1 MAKFISTKQQTC
13 GIALGGIGTG
23 SVELFPDG
31 EFHQFQI
38 YNTPR
43 WATCCREAKVDDGEA
58 HTGDLSFWVR
68 TEVEGEAPIVRKL
81 GQRTDPDEF
90 TYRMYA
96 WNKPV
101 EEIAFDGR
109 FPVCDLDYRDPALP
123 IKLSLRAVSP
133 FVPHDADASAAP
145 GFYLTFRVQNP
156 SDKAVKVSLLGR
168 SLGAF
173 LNPQGR
179 SNSVTGQDGERAYI
193 WFNSIGNEFD
203 SGSLCLSVEGA
214 GETTCIGGDY
224 NRFLRE
230 YVAASEFGIS
240 QESFLFGFRENG
252 ALPNTPE
259 SCTSPIS
266 APDPADR
273 ISPEALAS
281 LNDREISDRYL
292 QICDLS
298 SASSLLRRIRHII
311 PGFPNS
317 RSEQEAFLRCYY
329 RQMGR
334 MECEKERSFGAGA
347 LCHTLTLPAGGESEI
362 RFIYSWYFPHHYSES
377 GEEMG
382 HYYQNLF
389 DNALDVNLS
398 LAQNRLDR
406 KAEAFAHLLF
416 DTTLPKAYPECWSS
430 HLSTL
435 VKCSWWLKDG
445 KFGIWE
451 GLGFCGFHT
460 TDITYHASFGLLAL
474 FPSLQLGQMEMGA
487 AFQREDGRVHH
498 FFTPDLYHTDWGF
511 DRVDMNP
518 QFVLMVCRDYL
529 FTGDRGYLE
538 RMYRPAMRALE
549 SIALLDQNGD
559 GLPDTDTGRNT
570 YDAWHLSGTPTYISI
585 LWLAALQAGHL
596 LASLMDDRPQAQK
609 WLDLLRCGKDSLEAL
624 LWNGEYYD
632 LWRSDDATDGCLM
645 TDQLDG
651 EWFLRMI
658 GLDGNLPDSRIKE
671 VLSAVWRHN
680 YTPETGLI
688 NASCPEGHTTT
699 LYTHLN
705 CQAEAQWTGI
715 GYAIAA
721 LLLSVGMV
729 DTAHTAVETIHRHQS
744 DFGHFWDHWE
754 CGYRYSR
761 PLSSWSTLHGALGLS
776 YNAPLSLLTL
786 RPAIAPTAESPF
798 RAPLCLPDALGSVEF
813 TVDDCTLHIV
823 KGKLALCALS
833 LPAGDWIT
841 ASGGVEAEFTLQ
853 HTPQG
858 TLLQFT
864 APLSL
869 SAGDTLCLPLSPKT

>member
-1 MAKFISTKQQTC
+1 MAKFTSTKQQTC

-43 WATCCREAKVDDGEA
+43 WATCCRENKVDDGEG

-68 TEVEGEAPIVRKL
+68 TEIEGEAPIVRKL
-81 GQRTDPDEF
+81 GQKTDPDEF

-133 FVPHDADASAAP
+133 FVPHDADASGTP
-145 GFYLTFRVQNP
+145 GFYLTFQVKNP
-156 SDKAVKVSLLGR
+156 TDKPIKVSLLGR

-173 LNPQGR
+173 LNPEGR
-179 SNSVTGQDGERAYI
+179 QSRVVAQDGRVALL
-193 WFNSIGNEFD
+193 SSSQGTASD
-203 SGSLCLSVEGA
+203 HGSLCLSVEGD

-224 NRFLRE
+224 HRFLRE

-240 QESFLFGFRENG
+240 QESFLFGFRESG
-252 ALPNTPE
+252 RLPDTP
-259 SCTSPIS
+259 SNSLSPFS
-266 APDPADR
+266 APDPTDR
-273 ISPEALAS
+273 PAPEVLANLS
-281 LNDREISDRYL
+281 DEEIATRYL
-292 QICDLS
+292 RICYFA
-298 SASSLLRRIRHII
+298 SAKSLLRRIRHII
-311 PGFPNS
+311 PGFPND
-317 RSEQEAFLRCYY
+317 RSEKEAFLRCYY

-334 MECEKERSFGAGA
+334 MECEKENAFGAGA
-347 LCHTLTLPAGGESEI
+347 LCHTLTLPAGGECEV
-362 RFIYSWYFPHHYSES
+362 RFVYSWYFPHHFSES

-382 HYYQNLF
+382 HYYEKFFQNAF
-389 DNALDVNLS
+389 EVTQD
-398 LAQNRLDR
+398 LAENRLDR
-406 KAEAFAHLLF
+406 KAATFADLLF
-416 DTTLPKAYPECWSS
+416 DTTLPEAYPECWSS
-430 HLSTL
+430 QLSTL
-435 VKCSWWLKDG
+435 VKCSWWLRDG

-451 GLGFCGFHT
+451 GLGYCGFHT

-474 FPSLQLGQMEMGA
+474 FPSLQLRQMEMGA

-529 FTGDRGYLE
+529 FTGDEGYLD
-538 RMYRPAMRALE
+538 RMYTPVVRAVE

-570 YDAWHLSGTPTYISI
+570 YDAWHLSGTPCYISI
-585 LWLAALQAGHL
+585 LWLAALKAGTL
-596 LASLMDDRPQAQK
+596 LADRRGDTKNRKK
-609 WLDLLRCGKDSLEAL
+609 WSALLSRGRRSLEKL

-632 LWRSDDATDGCLM
+632 LWRTDDATDGCLM

-658 GLDGNLPDSRIKE
+658 GLDGNLPDRRVRR
-671 VLSAVWRHN
+671 VLSTIWRHN
-680 YTPETGLI
+680 YTPETGLV

-699 LYTHLN
+699 LYTHQN
-705 CQAEAQWTGI
+705 CQAEAEWTGI
-715 GYAIAA
+715 GYAFAA
-721 LLLSVGMV
+721 LLLIEGKQK
-729 DTAHTAVETIHRHQS
+729 DALTAVETVNRSQAR
-744 DFGHFWDHWE
+744 FGHYWDHWE

-761 PLSSWSTLHGALGLS
+761 PLSSWSTLHAALGLGVD
-776 YNAPLSLLTL
+776 APKQSLTL
-786 RPAIAPTAESPF
+786 RPVIRPTAKKSF
-798 RAPLCLPDALGSVEF
+798 RAPI
-813 TVDDCTLHIV
+813 CTPEGI
-823 KGKLALCALS
+823 G
-833 LPAGDWIT
+833 T
-841 ASGGVEAEFTLQ
+841 AEFTAGVC
-853 HTPQG
+853 TIRCTEG
-858 TLLQFT
+858 SF
-864 APLSL
+864 PLSAL
-869 SAGDTLCLPLSPKT
+869 RLPADDWTSVTLDGSPVDFTLDGDTLRFATPVTVGAGAILQIFHS

>member
-1 MAKFISTKQQTC
+1 MAKFTSTKQQTC

-43 WATCCREAKVDDGEA
+43 WATCCREDKVDDGEA

-68 TEVEGEAPIVRKL
+68 TEVEGEAPIIRKL
-81 GQRTDPDEF
+81 GQRTAPDEF

-101 EEIAFDGR
+101 KEIAFDGR

-123 IKLSLRAVSP
+123 VKLSLRAVSP
-133 FVPHDADASAAP
+133 FVPHDANASATP
-145 GFYLTFRVQNP
+145 GFYLRFKVQNP
-156 SDKAVKVSLLGR
+156 TDKPIKVSLLGR
-168 SLGAF
+168 SLCKF
-173 LNPQGR
+173 LNPCGR
-179 SNSVTGQDGERAYI
+179 HNFVTDRDGSRTYI
-193 WFNSIGNEFD
+193 WFNSA
-203 SGSLCLSVEGA
+203 GSAPDNGSVCFSVEGD
-214 GETTCIGGDY
+214 GETSCIGGDY
-224 NRFLRE
+224 YRFLQE
-230 YVAASEFGIS
+230 YVASSEFGVS
-240 QESFLFGFRENG
+240 QESFLFEFREKG
-252 ALPNTPE
+252 RLELTPW
-259 SCTSPIS
+259 
-266 APDPADR
+266 DY
-273 ISPEALAS
+273 ISPVCEPNPFDRVSPEELAALD
-281 LNDREISDRYL
+281 DRNIAVRY
-292 QICDLS
+292 IRIARYP
-298 SASSLLRRIRHII
+298 SAKSLLRRIRHIT
-311 PGFPNS
+311 PDFPSN

-329 RQMGR
+329 RQMER
-334 MECEKERSFGAGA
+334 MGAGGDNVFGGGA

-362 RFIYSWYFPHHYSES
+362 SFLYSWHFPNHYNES
-377 GEEMG
+377 GEDMG
-382 HYYQNLF
+382 HYYEKF
-389 DNALDVNLS
+389 FKNAYEVNQY
-398 LAQNRLDR
+398 LAKERLDR
-406 KAEAFAHLLF
+406 KAEAFADLLF
-416 DTTLPKAYPECWSS
+416 DTTLPEVYPECWSS

-435 VKCSWWLKDG
+435 VKCSWWLQDG

-474 FPSLQLGQMEMGA
+474 FPTLQLGQMEMGA

-498 FFTPDLYHTDWGF
+498 FFTPDLYHTDRGF

-529 FTGDRGYLE
+529 FTGDRGYLD
-538 RMYRPAMRALE
+538 RMYLPVRRALK
-549 SIALLDQNGD
+549 SIALLDHNGD

-570 YDAWHLSGTPTYISI
+570 YDAWHLSGTPAYISI
-585 LWLAALQAGHL
+585 LWLASLSAGYL
-596 LASLMDDRPQAQK
+596 LSKLHGSEADAQE
-609 WLDLLRCGKDSLEAL
+609 WLELLKKGKESLEAL

-632 LWRSDDATDGCLM
+632 LWKSDEATDGCLM

-658 GLDGNLPDSRIKE
+658 GLGGNLPDSRIRE
-671 VLSAVWRHN
+671 VLSTVWRHN

-721 LLLSVGMV
+721 LMLSVGMV
-729 DTAHTAVETIHRHQS
+729 DTAHTAVETIHRHQG

-761 PLSSWSTLHGALGLS
+761 PLSSWSTLHGALGLA
-776 YNAPLSLLTL
+776 YNAPLTALTL
-786 RPAIAPTAESPF
+786 RPAIAPTEEMPF
-798 RAPLCLPDALGSVEF
+798 RAPLCLPDCLGSVEF
-813 TVDDCTLHIV
+813 TTEGCTLRIV
-823 KGKLALCALS
+823 EGKLKLS
-833 LPAGDWIT
+833 CLYLPDGEWGDATLNGETVESTFRHT
-841 ASGGVEAEFTLQ
+841 AKG
-853 HTPQG
+853 P
-858 TLLQFT
+858 LLN
-864 APLSL
+864 L
-869 SAGDTLCLPLSPKT
+869 SATLDEGSVLTLRRQQED